1 MCGVAGIVAPNVVRY
16 KGHLQQMTKSLVHR
30 GPDGEGMHFYR
41 SCALGHTRL
50 SIIDLETGRQP
61 MVSARSQCAISFN
74 GEIYNYR
81 KLKAAIGEYPFQTS
95 SDTEVILALYE
106 AHGAGAVS
114 ELIGMYAFAIWD
126 DSRKE
131 LFCAR
136 DRFGEKPLFYAFGQN
151 GEFLVASEIKAILA
165 SGLIR
170 PVLSPEAIC
179 HYLSYLYVNACQ
191 TIYQNVFV
199 LPPAHTLRY
208 SNGKVTIERYWR
220 LPQAR
225 PQPIGLQEAASELR
239 ALLDRAVARCLV
251 ADVPVGAFLS
261 GGLDSSTVVA
271 LASKRQ
277 EKIKTFFFDFEDSSS
292 ELRYARDVAELYHT
306 EHTTLSDKQAGVADL
321 VITMQEC
328 FDEPFADSSNIP
340 GWLIAKAA
348 RRYVKVVV
356 GGDGGDE
363 LLGGYTH
370 WYRPLWTM
378 ADGRT
383 GGKKWTNKLECSVQ
397 SDSLLSSLVL
407 APIRRLF
414 QRSRGGSDRSIL
426 DVHRAQRRYF
436 TDEQLSG
443 LGLCPPRAHSPT
455 ASGCGWSLDHVLRA
469 DIEDYLP
476 GDILTKVDR
485 TSMSHGLE
493 VRSPFLDVDLATF
506 AIGLPISLKMDEK
519 GDKRLLH
526 EAMGNMWPASL
537 RTRGKQGFG
546 APVQVWIK
554 RSDLKEL
561 KECYLNDR
569 RQPLFGLLPF
579 DRTRE
584 FIARDDYLT
593 WILLV
598 LAVWLDRHMAHGH
611 DVASHG

>member
-1 MCGVAGIVAPNVVRY
+1 
-16 KGHLQQMTKSLVHR
+16 
-30 GPDGEGMHFYR
+30 MHCFR

-61 MVSARSQCAISFN
+61 MVSAHSQCAISFN
-74 GEIYNYR
+74 GEIYNFR
-81 KLKAAIGEYPFQTS
+81 DLKAGLAGYPFRTS

-106 AHGAGAVS
+106 ARGAGAVS

-126 DSRKE
+126 DGRRE

-136 DRFGEKPLFYAFGQN
+136 DRFGEKPLFYAFGRN

-165 SGLIR
+165 SGLIQ
-170 PVLSPEAIC
+170 PVLSAEALC
-179 HYLSYLYVNACQ
+179 HYLSYLYVNAGR

-208 SNGKVTIERYWR
+208 SNGEVTIERYWH
-220 LPQAR
+220 LPQAQ
-225 PQPIGLQEAASELR
+225 PQPIGLQDAASELR
-239 ALLDRAVARCLV
+239 VLLDRAVSRCLV

-271 LASKRQ
+271 LASRRQ
-277 EKIKTFFFDFEDSSS
+277 ERIKTFFFDFADSSS

-306 EHTTLSDKQAGVADL
+306 DHTALSDKKAGIADL
-321 VITMQEC
+321 LLTMQEC

-340 GWLIAKAA
+340 EWLIAKAA
-348 RRYVKVVV
+348 RKYVKVVV

-370 WYRPLWTM
+370 WYRPLWTLTNRLNE
-378 ADGRT
+378 GR
-383 GGKKWTNKLECSVQ
+383 KWTNQ
-397 SDSLLSSLVL
+397 YDSLLPFRRL
-407 APIRRLF
+407 APRRRLF
-414 QRSRGGSDRSIL
+414 QRSKGGIVRSIL
-426 DVHRAQRRYF
+426 DAHRAQRRYF
-436 TDEQLSG
+436 TDKQLSE
-443 LGLCPPRAHSPT
+443 LGLCPPHTDAPRALG
-455 ASGCGWSLDHVLRA
+455 SGDPLEEVLRA

-485 TSMSHGLE
+485 ASMSHGLE
-493 VRSPFLDVDLATF
+493 VRSPFLDVDVATF
-506 AIGLPISLKMDEK
+506 CIGLPISLKIDEK

-526 EAMGNMWPASL
+526 EAMANMWPASL

-546 APVQVWIK
+546 APVQAWLK
-554 RSDLKEL
+554 RKDLKEL

-569 RQPLFGLLPF
+569 CQPLFDLLPF
-579 DRTRE
+579 ERTRD
-584 FIARDDYLT
+584 FIAVDDYLT

-598 LAVWLDRHMAHGH
+598 LAVWLDRHKAHEPGL
-611 DVASHG
+611 ASHG

>member
-1 MCGVAGIVAPNVVRY
+1 
-16 KGHLQQMTKSLVHR
+16 
-30 GPDGEGMHFYR
+30 MHCFR

-61 MVSARSQCAISFN
+61 MVSAHSQCAISFN

-81 KLKAAIGEYPFQTS
+81 ELKAAIGGYPFRTS

-106 AHGAGAVS
+106 GRGAGVVS
-114 ELIGMYAFAIWD
+114 ELRGMYAFAIWD
-126 DSRKE
+126 DGRKE

-165 SGLIR
+165 SGLIQ
-170 PVLSPEAIC
+170 PVLSPDALC

-208 SNGKVTIERYWR
+208 SNGVVTVERYWH

-271 LASKRQ
+271 LASRRQ

-306 EHTTLSDKQAGVADL
+306 EHTALSDKKAGIADL
-321 VITMQEC
+321 LITMQEC

-340 GWLIAKAA
+340 EWLIAKAA

-370 WYRPLWTM
+370 WYRPLWTL
-378 ADGRT
+378 ANRLTEGR
-383 GGKKWTNKLECSVQ
+383 KWTNRLEYPVL
-397 SDSLLSSLVL
+397 SDSLLSFPILT
-407 APIRRLF
+407 PIRRLF
-414 QRSRGGSDRSIL
+414 QRSRTGSDCSVL

-443 LGLCPPRAHSPT
+443 FGLCPPHAPSPI
-455 ASGCGWSLDHVLRA
+455 ASGCEWSLDHVLRA

-506 AIGLPISLKMDEK
+506 CIGLPVSLKIDEK

-526 EAMGNMWPASL
+526 EAMANMWPTSL

-546 APVQVWIK
+546 APVQAWIK

-569 RQPLFGLLPF
+569 YQPLFRLLPF
-579 DRTRE
+579 ERTRE

-598 LAVWLDRHMAHGH
+598 LAVWLDRHKVHGPGL
-611 DVASHG
+611 ASHG

>member
-1 MCGVAGIVAPNVVRY
+1 MCGVAGIVAPNAVRY
-16 KGHLQQMTKSLVHR
+16 KRHLQQMTKSLDHR
-30 GPDGEGMHFYR
+30 GPDGEGMHFFR

-61 MVSARSQCAISFN
+61 MVSAHSQCAISFN

-81 KLKAAIGEYPFQTS
+81 ELRTASGGYRFKTT
-95 SDTEVILALYE
+95 SDTEVILARYE
-106 AHGAGAVS
+106 ARGAGAVS
-114 ELIGMYAFAIWD
+114 ELTGMYAFVIWD
-126 DSRKE
+126 EDRKE

-165 SGLIR
+165 SGLIQ
-170 PVLSPEAIC
+170 PVLSPDAIS

-199 LPPAHTLRY
+199 LPPAHILRY
-208 SNGKVTIERYWR
+208 ANGKVAIERYWH
-220 LPQAR
+220 LPPAR
-225 PQPIGLQEAASELR
+225 MQPIGLQEAASEFN

-277 EKIKTFFFDFEDSSS
+277 EKLKTFFFDFEDSSS
-292 ELRYARDVAELYHT
+292 EQRYARDVAELYQT
-306 EHTTLSDKQAGVADL
+306 EHAELSDDQAGIADL
-321 VITMQEC
+321 LITMQGI

-370 WYRPLWTM
+370 WYRPLWSMTN
-378 ADGRT
+378 GST
-383 GGKKWTNKLECSVQ
+383 GEMKRRHQFEGSVL
-397 SDSLLSSLVL
+397 SDSLLSSSALNRAL
-407 APIRRLF
+407 RLF
-414 QRSRGGSDRSIL
+414 QRGRSGLDRSVL

-443 LGLCPPRAHSPT
+443 FGLCPPREPSP
-455 ASGCGWSLDHVLRA
+455 AVSGCGWSLDHVLRA

-493 VRSPFLDVDLATF
+493 VRSPFLDLDLATF
-506 AIGLPISLKMDEK
+506 CIGLPISLKIDGK

-526 EAMGNMWPASL
+526 EAMANTWPLSL

-546 APVQVWIK
+546 APVQVWLK
-554 RSDLKEL
+554 RNDMKEL

-569 RQPLFGLLPF
+569 CQSLFGLVPF

-584 FIARDDYLT
+584 FVARDDYLT

-598 LAVWLDRHMAHGH
+598 LAVWLDRHTA
-611 DVASHG
+611 AWS